1 MIFLKCL
8 GNNDIVENG
17 WKINNREAVR
27 AVIFHNNEILLIHS
41 YLGDYKFPGG
51 GVERNESHT
60 ESLLREIAEETG
72 YTNCLVQEKIG
83 VVIEE
88 RIDEYEENTYFKMT
102 SHYYI
107 CELAGEEKIDQQ
119 LDDYEYEQG
128 FTPTWIG
135 MAAAIEENEK
145 IMNQFPKNRWVFR
158 ETFVLKELKKSFWA
172 HKMLIN

>member
-1 MIFLKCL
+1 MIFNKCL
-8 GNNDIVENG
+8 RNNNLEEKG

-41 YLGDYKFPGG
+41 NWGDYKFPGG
-51 GVERNESHT
+51 GVERNETHIDA
-60 ESLLREIAEETG
+60 LLREIAEETG

-128 FTPTWIG
+128 FTPKWISIN
-135 MAAAIEENEK
+135 AAIEENEK

-158 ETFVLKELKKSFWA
+158 ETFVLKELNKFF
-172 HKMLIN
+172 LGPQNVD